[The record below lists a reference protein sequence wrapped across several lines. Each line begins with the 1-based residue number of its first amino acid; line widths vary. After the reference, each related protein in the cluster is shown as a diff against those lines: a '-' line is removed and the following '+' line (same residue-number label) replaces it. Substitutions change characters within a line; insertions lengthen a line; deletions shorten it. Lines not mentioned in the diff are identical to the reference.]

1 MALLNWNRGYLTGNT
16 RIDSDHQHLFDL
28 INSFHY
34 AFIQNRDRLG
44 ILRILNGLVRY
55 AEEHFQREEAMMADR
70 GYPELEAHQR
80 IHADLFETI
89 FQLQTK
95 LEEASVKMEKETVDF
110 LRHWL
115 TDHIAEHDT
124 AFARFLAEP
133 A

>member
-1 MALLNWNRGYLTGNT
+1 MALLNWNRGYLIGNAQ
-16 RIDSDHQHLFDL
+16 IDSDHQHLFDL

-44 ILRILNGLVRY
+44 ILRILNGLVQY

-70 GYPELEAHQR
+70 GYPELEAHQQ
-80 IHADLFETI
+80 IHAGLFETI

>member
-1 MALLNWNRGYLTGNT
+1 MALLNWNRGYLTGNA
-16 RIDSDHQHLFDL
+16 RIDSDHQHLFEL

-34 AFIQNRDRLG
+34 AFIQNRDRTD
-44 ILRILNGLVRY
+44 ILRILNGLVQY
-55 AEEHFQREEAMMADR
+55 AEEHFQREETMMADR
-70 GYPELEAHQR
+70 GYPKLEAHQR

-89 FQLQTK
+89 FQLQAK

-124 AFARFLAEP
+124 EFARFLAEP